1 MRGSSTASAAEAPGR
16 GAAGQS
22 LAPPVVAPLSQE
34 TEEPRERRAR
44 WARSGVAASPGG
56 QLAATVSVIVF
67 AFLIAGLASKRGR
80 EE

>member
-1 MRGSSTASAAEAPGR
+1 MRLR
-16 GAAGQS
+16 FAGG
-22 LAPPVVAPLSQE
+22 PDVAFFIEDHLV
-34 TEEPRERRAR
+34 EEP
-44 WARSGVAASPGG
+44 ARSGVAASPGG

>member
-1 MRGSSTASAAEAPGR
+1 MLGVGLAH
-16 GAAGQS
+16 GAR
-22 LAPPVVAPLSQE
+22 
-34 TEEPRERRAR
+34 PRERRAR